1 MNRSSHICIFLLAT
15 LSASAQQP
23 SNSVHSAKA
32 LGTKESTPMS
42 GLSEAQRLL
51 DKGQIDEAL
60 KATDVLTKERPEP
73 GGVERLRGKGFYL
86 KANLE
91 DANSALQKA
100 IAQDPNDKEAL
111 QIRGVT
117 LFKMGRPQEAIPL
130 LEQAHGNLTNL
141 NIDGRYVLA
150 LCYMTV
156 NRYDESRHYFATLYG
171 LQADTASSYLLFARM
186 LLRWQNPSAAQEM
199 VRKALALNPDL
210 PLAHLVAGQIAL
222 GNGNFDDALGEFLRE
237 AAINP
242 MYGSVY
248 DRLGDTYLQKN
259 QYEKAREALNRALL
273 LEPDTTGPYI
283 LLGQVLLKQN
293 NPTMAANY
301 LQHAVQMDPRNKLSH
316 FFLGQAYRTMGK
328 KQDAIHEFETAEK
341 ISAAAGHGESPLAAK

>member
-1 MNRSSHICIFLLAT
+1 MNRSSHVCLFLLAT

-23 SNSVHSAKA
+23 SNSVHPAKA
-32 LGTKESTPMS
+32 LGTEKTLIS

-51 DKGQIDEAL
+51 DQGQLDEAL
-60 KATDVLTKERPEP
+60 NATDVLTRERPEP
-73 GGVERLRGKGFYL
+73 QGVECLRGKAFYL

-91 DANSALQKA
+91 DADGALQKA

-117 LFKMGRPQEAIPL
+117 LFKMGHPQEAIPL
-130 LEQAHGNLTNL
+130 LEQAHGNLISL

-150 LCYMTV
+150 LCYMTAH
-156 NRYDESRHYFATLYG
+156 RYDESRHYFATLYG

-199 VRKALALNPDL
+199 ARKALALNPDL
-210 PLAHLVAGQIAL
+210 PLAHLVAGQVAL
-222 GNGNFDDALGEFLRE
+222 GDGNFDDALREFLRE

-248 DRLGDTYLQKN
+248 DRLGDAYLQKN

-283 LLGQVLLKQN
+283 LLGQVLLKEN
-293 NPTMAANY
+293 NPTMAATY
-301 LQHAVQMDPRNKLSH
+301 LQHAVQMDPRNKLTH
-316 FFLGQAYRTMGK
+316 FFLGQAYRAMGK
-328 KQDAIHEFETAEK
+328 KQNAIHEFEATEK
-341 ISAAAGHGESPLAAK
+341 IGAAEGHGESPLAAK